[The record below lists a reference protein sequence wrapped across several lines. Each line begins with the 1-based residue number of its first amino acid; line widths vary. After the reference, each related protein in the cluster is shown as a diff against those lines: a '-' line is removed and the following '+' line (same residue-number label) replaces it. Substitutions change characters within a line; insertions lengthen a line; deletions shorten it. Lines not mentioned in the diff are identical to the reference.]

1 MKCSNGKNNPEA
13 ISTNDFLD
21 DVTNHEQESID
32 QAVVNDIENSTQIDN
47 NENSEEPQ
55 PKKSLRSSSKEFKCQ
70 ECTASFYAKEN
81 LNQHIDGYHRK
92 LKPYLCEYCKKAF
105 TIKDNLKRHIKFAHQ
120 NLKPHNGI
128 YDDENS
134 EKPQAKKSLRSS
146 LKKFKCDECTAYFY
160 GKEGL
165 NRHIDRNHLKMKP
178 FLCDYCKKSFT
189 MKGYL
194 KRHIKYFC
202 AKEDLNIDGED
213 QKMKYFCEHCKK
225 CFTLKKNLKR
235 HIMYAHQNLKPHKC
249 IECEKAFSLKQILQ
263 RHVIKTHLNDKPHQD
278 LKPHKCIE
286 CEKTF
291 SWKQGLHRH
300 VSRAHLKL
308 EPSKPVE
315 VEKKKA
321 EVVDV
326 EDLDPFSK
334 DDEDQF
340 KALLSEEKSSENMV
354 ILINNLQFSK
364 YF

>member
-1 MKCSNGKNNPEA
+1 MPVEQLKCSNGKNNPEA

-134 EKPQAKKSLRSS
+134 EKPQAKKSLR
-146 LKKFKCDECTAYFY
+146 C
-160 GKEGL
+160 
-165 NRHIDRNHLKMKP
+165 R
-178 FLCDYCKKSFT
+178 FLCEYCKKSFT
-189 MKGYL
+189 VENNL
-194 KRHIKYFC
+194 IRHIK
-202 AKEDLNIDGED
+202 
-213 QKMKYFCEHCKK
+213 
-225 CFTLKKNLKR
+225 
-235 HIMYAHQNLKPHKC
+235 YAHQNLKPHKC
-249 IECEKAFSLKQILQ
+249 IEC
-263 RHVIKTHLNDKPHQD
+263 D
-278 LKPHKCIE
+278 
-286 CEKTF
+286 KTF